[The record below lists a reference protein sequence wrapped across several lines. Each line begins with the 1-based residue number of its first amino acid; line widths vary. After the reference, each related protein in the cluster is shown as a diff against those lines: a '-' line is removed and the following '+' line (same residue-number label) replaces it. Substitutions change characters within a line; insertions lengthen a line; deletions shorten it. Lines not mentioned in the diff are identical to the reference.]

1 MEATDKSNYFMTE
14 KPPEAFIDLILSLQI
29 AAKTWRAVI
38 SNKCLLLVLFMVDL
52 DLNCQFTCCFSS

>member
-29 AAKTWRAVI
+29 AANNR
-38 SNKCLLLVLFMVDL
+38 
-52 DLNCQFTCCFSS
+52 TCFNIKQMFAFGSVHGRS